1 MTALQAMGTAQNRK
15 VYARHGAP
23 ENQFGVSFANLNKLS
38 RRIKTDHALARQLW
52 ATGNADARILATRIA
67 DPAQVTAKELN
78 AWVAGITHY
87 VLADAFAPLVF
98 ASRFGRSR
106 MEAWLKSRDEFRS
119 TVAWNLVARFA
130 ANSDDLDE
138 AFYVG
143 RVRAVE
149 EQVAAARN
157 RTRHAMALAM
167 ICIGLRSPLLER
179 LVLAASKRIG
189 RIEVDHGETGCQ
201 TPGIA
206 AYIAKTKAYRAGKKA
221 RTK

>member
-23 ENQFGVSFANLNKLS
+23 ENQFGVSFANLKVLS
-38 RRIKTDHALARQLW
+38 RRIKKDHVLARQLW

-87 VLADAFAPLVF
+87 VLADAFTPLVF
-98 ASRFGRSR
+98 ASRFASCR
-106 MEAWLKSRDEFRS
+106 MEAWMKSRDEFPS
-119 TVAWNLVARFA
+119 AVAWNLVARFA
-130 ANSDDLDE
+130 DNSDDLDE
-138 AFYVG
+138 AFYVD

-149 EQVAAARN
+149 EQVAAAPN
-157 RTRHAMALAM
+157 RTRHAMGLAL
-167 ICIGLRSPLLER
+167 ICIGLRSASLER

-189 RIEVDHGETGCQ
+189 RIAVDHGETGCQ
-201 TPGIA
+201 TPDIA
-206 AYIAKTKAYRAGKKA
+206 AYIAKTKAYRARKKA
-221 RTK
+221 GRK